1 MGLNDEGIAILLI
14 LFTIIF
20 RDHSQ
25 SSSDFKT
32 SEHSYK
38 FGEWWEM
45 EYGRGMGTM
54 HIYCSREATNIILC
68 R

>member
-1 MGLNDEGIAILLI
+1 MEDLSYYCIY
-14 LFTIIF
+14 FY
-20 RDHSQ
+20 SQ
-25 SSSDFKT
+25 SYYSDFKT
-32 SEHSYK
+32 SEHLYK

-45 EYGRGMGTM
+45 EYGRGMGIM

>member
-1 MGLNDEGIAILLI
+1 MTENKDRDGGLVLLNCI
-14 LFTIIF
+14 YFY
-20 RDHSQ
+20 SK

-32 SEHSYK
+32 SEHLYK

-45 EYGRGMGTM
+45 EYGRGMGIM